1 MNFLSLLLMVVF
13 PNSVH
18 FFKPRSPS
26 SLREFFASLSDYREV
41 NHSDTDPIIAV
52 PEGLYQAHQLEIV
65 SASLFLL
72 GNKTILAPEENP
84 ITQSDQTNEVDPPY
98 RHQSQHPHMMFRL
111 LNSTVHLCLFQLDC
125 RREGW
130 IVASLVSS
138 NVRIHS
144 CTIIS
149 NAHTPPFS
157 ISSRTGY
164 EDNSIIFVECSHHSP
179 SSPALLPLVSFT
191 RPFDKRDEESP
202 NTPFPDERHELSG
215 SVTVCG
221 TLLTFDSKDVIL
233 GTGPLLDLSLPP
245 TTSPADFTPFEGSI
259 VTTLTHS
266 SFENTTSSS
275 SRPSSQSSPL
285 SLSQRLFSSSIDRSV
300 DYLSGTAIMDVNRGG
315 NLICQNT
322 SFTRCK
328 QTAPTHSYQHFT
340 KQLEPTETSLFF
352 FLCTFKDI
360 VSIASG
366 RGLLLKTD
374 DSDVKVSHCSFFNV
388 TAVWSGG
395 AILMNPTTQSKS
407 FTLLD
412 SGFAGCLSDAF
423 GGGSVSVQNIQIVTI
438 TNIVFHNSAANMSG
452 GALSLWDTDGTASMA
467 ISNCLV
473 SLCKQ
478 FEGVPYGGGGFQIAN
493 FPSITIDSV
502 HSDLLPDPSITA
514 DLLSV
519 GVKDK
524 GDDSIAL
531 SFKLS
536 QPITG
541 QILLLVDNAGTTL
554 DPSSPFPTITR
565 VLSFAGSSST
575 PTLTT
580 TIGDKG
586 VLQLPLEGYRVVTTS
601 APKTTI
607 HVASGFAFPPFKSER
622 VTQVEG
628 IVVNKE
634 NSEATITLGG
644 LGLSAQ
650 PFQVVL
656 EREGI
661 DVTSTDNIVFVSAT
675 RITIVFP
682 ISSMQSSTTLQFGE
696 TYTVKAVTDGTD
708 WFAVSPSF
716 TITIPN
722 PPIVTGISSSL
733 STNCTHFQVLFTGTD
748 LPSTGT
754 FTATLTNGQTFRV
767 GFGMDEVGRSDWIEG
782 NASSSLSFNTS
793 YTLSSLSSESS
804 EILLSQSSFT
814 SSKGP
819 TLKDVQAVLAADPNK
834 VEMTL
839 EAERMPE
846 QDWTLFVQ
854 KVGTD
859 ERSSFTVSFSS
870 AEDGATTVSVYG
882 SEAILEYET
891 TYTVEKMVLGTLTA
905 ALPTTITFTTPDEPA
920 RVESIHPR
928 LSSTRNEVIVRL
940 GGIKLTGAPF
950 TVTINRVLPL
960 APLTAI
966 GIVCEDGIE
975 CRFPAAGTGDSNLLF
990 GQHYSIT
997 VEDQNSQAVIVN
1009 DDVTLK
1015 IPFPPTVTKATIEP
1029 NSLATS
1035 LVIHLEGTG
1044 LLLDGDYLVT
1054 LKSSESFVVRFIS
1067 ELEGVSREIGI
1078 GGSSIL
1084 QFNTPYK
1091 LSSITKVGD
1100 ESDVVIV
1107 GNDVSFTTPHRPT
1120 SLTLYVSSSSTSKS
1134 PSCGT
1139 QVQPCSSMNT
1149 AWDVVERVEVK
1160 IVTLAILDS
1169 TEQND
1174 PIEISEGL
1182 QTLIENGSNIDPTLR
1197 VGFSASM
1204 GEKEGMIVVSK
1215 ATLELRNVDVVIDS
1229 STPSFVFLFSLN
1241 STIRAKEGSFIGNT
1255 AEQTRNEESGP
1266 LSTIKHTDLTHLS
1279 QGAVNMEGGSLEIE
1293 SCAFHDNTPAS
1304 SDFPSLRRNIHCSEG
1319 GKIAIES
1326 LNGGDGSKDSP
1337 SAWIS
1342 TDNCT
1347 LNSTVVDSAKSFFI
1361 PTLNKNETIVKDEN
1375 DSFDVRIVGESMIPC
1390 GLGLEVTEL
1399 DDTTN
1404 KTRNT
1409 TILDIDTLSPTF
1421 SSDTTLSF
1429 VITLDHIK
1437 STLDATFEWHARLAF
1452 GRNKTTEESFVLKKS
1467 LAAIKRARSLD
1478 QAKKTLPWLIPVLVF
1493 AVAALVVIFIIVCC
1507 AFHRRHSKKESN
1519 LDKKEMEVEG
1529 DKVEENEE
1537 KKDEMTAQRVT
1548 DIDGNPV
1555 FAIRAKNT
1563 NNLLH
1568 HTIPTTIGS
1577 TLLYSNPADDKQKT
1591 AKMDEQRLSL
1601 RFFNVKEKRS

>member
-1 MNFLSLLLMVVF
+1 MSKGGRRTTLAHELTSHNGG
-13 PNSVH
+13 
-18 FFKPRSPS
+18 SPS
-26 SLREFFASLSDYREV
+26 SLRDFIVSRTDYRDV
-41 NHSDTDPIIAV
+41 HHSDTDPIIAV
-52 PEGLYQAHQLEIV
+52 PEGLYQAHQLEITSV
-65 SASLFLL
+65 SLFLH

-84 ITQSDQTNEVDPPY
+84 ITQSDQTNKVDPPS
-98 RHQSQHPHMMFRL
+98 RHLSQHPHMMFRW
-111 LNSTVHLCLFQLDC
+111 LNSTVHLCSFRLDS

-130 IVASLVSS
+130 IVASLISS

-202 NTPFPDERHELSG
+202 NAPFPDERHELSG

-221 TLLTFDSKDVIL
+221 TLLTFDSKDMIL

-245 TTSPADFTPFEGSI
+245 TTSPVDFTPFEGSI

-266 SFENTTSSS
+266 SFKNTTSSS
-275 SRPSSQSSPL
+275 PRPSSQSSPL
-285 SLSQRLFSSSIDRSV
+285 SLSQRLLSSSIDRCV
-300 DYLSGTAIMDVNRGG
+300 DYLSGTAIMDLNRGG
-315 NLICQNT
+315 NLICQYS
-322 SFTRCK
+322 SFTRSK
-328 QTAPTHSYQHFT
+328 QTAPTHSYTHFNVT
-340 KQLEPTETSLFF
+340 QKPTDTSVFF
-352 FLCTFKDI
+352 FFCTFK
-360 VSIASG
+360 VLFTGQSG
-366 RGLLLKTD
+366 AGIFIQAPD
-374 DSDVKVSHCSFFNV
+374 YDVKVSHCSFSNIV
-388 TAVWSGG
+388 GLSTGG
-395 AILMNPTTQSKS
+395 AVYVNSHTQSGS

-412 SGFAGCLSDAF
+412 SCFVECSVVLWSA
-423 GGGSVSVQNIQIVTI
+423 GSVAVMNMLTVTI
-438 TNIVFHNSAANMSG
+438 SNTIFHESEAQTSG
-452 GALSLWDTDGTASMA
+452 GALGLWDDNNVTSLT

-478 FEGVPYGGGGFQIAN
+478 LNEPSNPPAGSGGGIYIFGVP
-493 FPSITIDSV
+493 ITKIDSV
-502 HSDLLPDPSITA
+502 QFQQCSTGGQGSDIYFYSMTESQVTTSILTNCVSTSEKPRYSFNAEKSSGSDLLPDPSITA

-708 WFAVSPSF
+708 WFVVSHSL

-733 STNCTHFQVLFTGTD
+733 STNYTHFQLSITGTD

-754 FTATLTNGQTFRV
+754 FTATLTVGQTFPV
-767 GFGMDEVGRSDWIEG
+767 TFETDEVGRSDWFEG

-804 EILLSQSSFT
+804 EIILTQSSFT

-834 VEMTL
+834 VELDL

-846 QDWTLFVQ
+846 QDWTL
-854 KVGTD
+854 
-859 ERSSFTVSFSS
+859 SS
-870 AEDGATTVSVYG
+870 VSVYG
-882 SEAILEYET
+882 TETTLEYET

-905 ALPTTITFTTPDEPA
+905 ALPTPITFTTPDEPA
-920 RVESIHPR
+920 RVETIHPI
-928 LSSTRNEVIVRL
+928 LTSTRNEVIVRL

-975 CRFPAAGTGDSNLLF
+975 CRFPVAGTGDSNLLF
-990 GQHYSIT
+990 GQQYSIT
-997 VEDQNSQAVIVN
+997 VEDQNSQSVIVN

-1015 IPFPPTVTKATIEP
+1015 IPFPPKVTKATIEP
-1029 NSLATS
+1029 NSITTS
-1035 LVIHLEGTG
+1035 LVVHLEGTD
-1044 LLLDGDYLVT
+1044 LVLDGDYLVT
-1054 LKSSESFVVRFIS
+1054 LQSSESFVVRFTS
-1067 ELEGVSREIGI
+1067 EEEGMSGEIGI

-1084 QFNTPYK
+1084 QFNTPYQV
-1091 LSSITKVGD
+1091 STITKVTD
-1100 ESDVVIV
+1100 ESDIVIV
-1107 GNDVSFTTPHRPT
+1107 GNDVSFTTPHRPA
-1120 SLTLYVSSSSTSKS
+1120 SLTLYVSSSSTTKS

-1149 AWDVVERVEVK
+1149 AWDVVERVDVK

-1169 TEQND
+1169 AEQFD
-1174 PIEISEGL
+1174 PIEISEGM

-1197 VGFSASM
+1197 VGFSASIR
-1204 GEKEGMIVVSK
+1204 EKEGMIVVSK
-1215 ATLELRNVDVVIDS
+1215 ATLELRNVDVVIES

-1266 LSTIKHTDLTHLS
+1266 L
-1279 QGAVNMEGGSLEIE
+1279 
-1293 SCAFHDNTPAS
+1293 
-1304 SDFPSLRRNIHCSEG
+1304 CS
-1319 GKIAIES
+1319 
-1326 LNGGDGSKDSP
+1326 
-1337 SAWIS
+1337 
-1342 TDNCT
+1342 
-1347 LNSTVVDSAKSFFI
+1347 
-1361 PTLNKNETIVKDEN
+1361 
-1375 DSFDVRIVGESMIPC
+1375 
-1390 GLGLEVTEL
+1390 
-1399 DDTTN
+1399 
-1404 KTRNT
+1404 
-1409 TILDIDTLSPTF
+1409 
-1421 SSDTTLSF
+1421 
-1429 VITLDHIK
+1429 
-1437 STLDATFEWHARLAF
+1437 
-1452 GRNKTTEESFVLKKS
+1452 
-1467 LAAIKRARSLD
+1467 
-1478 QAKKTLPWLIPVLVF
+1478 
-1493 AVAALVVIFIIVCC
+1493 
-1507 AFHRRHSKKESN
+1507 
-1519 LDKKEMEVEG
+1519 
-1529 DKVEENEE
+1529 
-1537 KKDEMTAQRVT
+1537 
-1548 DIDGNPV
+1548 
-1555 FAIRAKNT
+1555 
-1563 NNLLH
+1563 
-1568 HTIPTTIGS
+1568 
-1577 TLLYSNPADDKQKT
+1577 
-1591 AKMDEQRLSL
+1591 
-1601 RFFNVKEKRS
+1601 